1 MVLSTVGTSARIS
14 NTGPFMFLPFF
25 LLLLFKL
32 IVRILIPKVDIRII
46 HTANIIG
53 F

>member
-1 MVLSTVGTSARIS
+1 VVI
-14 NTGPFMFLPFF
+14 FF

-32 IVRILIPKVDIRII
+32 IVEIAEFDLAAVAVAQD
-46 HTANIIG
+46 